1 MTSFFVQKYTLQ
13 TPKICII
20 FVTFSYC
27 IFVVLLSDGL
37 IRYKEL
43 LTFLYLLK
51 IAFVVFNVTILEKV
65 PWATGK
71 NVYPLI
77 VKGIFS
83 RHVCN
88 PVHLWYVS
96 SGVSVLSLNLE
107 D

>member
-1 MTSFFVQKYTLQ
+1 MPHSFFQKYTLQ

-20 FVTFSYC
+20 FVTFAYC
-27 IFVVLLSDGL
+27 IFVVLLYDGL
-37 IRYKEL
+37 KIQGII

-65 PWATGK
+65 PWATDK

-88 PVHLWYVS
+88 QVHLWYVS
-96 SGVSVLSLNLE
+96 SGVSVLSFNLE